1 MTIRIVTDSSCDL
14 PEALVAELGIDVV
27 PLTIRFGAD
36 ELVDRRDLTPA
47 EFWARCATSAVLPST
62 AAPAPGAF
70 EEVFRRA
77 AEAGAEGVV
86 CVSLSSK
93 LSATGE
99 SAQAASRA
107 VADVV
112 AVQVVDSL
120 SVTLG
125 LGMIAVES
133 ARRAAAG
140 AGLDEIVALAGDMAA
155 RTKVFGSLDTL
166 EYLKKGGR
174 IGAAQALLGSI
185 LSIKPV
191 IEVVDGKVEP
201 GPKQRTRSRSLRWL
215 ADQVAAHPGAENL
228 AVLHGD
234 APDVDA
240 LLGLLAPH
248 FDRDKIVVGQLG
260 AVVGAHTGPR
270 TIGVAFQTAA
280 VGSGAIRTPGG
291 TGTVS

>member
-1 MTIRIVTDSSCDL
+1 MSVKIVTDSSCDL
-14 PEALVAELGIDVV
+14 PDELVAELGIEVV
-27 PLTIRFGAD
+27 PLTIRFGEE
-36 ELVDRRDLTPA
+36 ELVDRRDLTSS
-47 EFWARCATSAVLPST
+47 EFWARCASSPVLPST

-77 AEAGAEGVV
+77 AAAGAEGVV

-99 SAQAASRA
+99 SAQVAARA

-112 AVQVVDSL
+112 PVRVVDSL

-133 ARRAAAG
+133 ARRSAAG
-140 AGLDEIVALAGDMAA
+140 AGLEEIVALAEDMAA

-191 IEVVDGKVEP
+191 IEVVAGKVEP
-201 GPKQRTRSRSLRWL
+201 GPKVRTRSRSLRWL
-215 ADQVAAHPGAENL
+215 ADQVAANPGVENL
-228 AVLHGD
+228 AILQGD
-234 APDVDA
+234 APDVAA
-240 LLGLLAPH
+240 LLALLAPH
-248 FDRDKIVVGQLG
+248 FPAERIVVGQLG

-270 TIGVAFQTAA
+270 TIGVAFQTASSP
-280 VGSGAIRTPGG
+280 SGPSPSGG
-291 TGTVS
+291 GAGTVS

>member
-1 MTIRIVTDSSCDL
+1 MTVKIVTDSSCDL
-14 PEALVAELGIDVV
+14 PDGLVSELGIEVV
-27 PLTIRFGAD
+27 PLTIRFGAE

-47 EFWARCATSAVLPST
+47 EFWARCATSAQLPST

-70 EEVFRRA
+70 EEVFRA
-77 AEAGAEGVV
+77 AAAAGAEGVM
-86 CVSLSSK
+86 CVVLSSK

-99 SAQAASRA
+99 AAQAGARA

-112 AVQVVDSL
+112 PVRVVDSL
-120 SVTLG
+120 SVSLG
-125 LGMIAVES
+125 HGMMAVQS

-140 AGLDEIVALAGDMAA
+140 ATLDEIVAMAEDMAR
-155 RTKVFGSLDTL
+155 RTRIFASLDTL

-201 GPKQRTRSRSLRWL
+201 GPKQRTRSRSLQWL
-215 ADQVAAHPGAENL
+215 ADRVAASPGAENL

-234 APDVDA
+234 APDVDT

-248 FDRDKIVVGQLG
+248 FPRDQIVIGQLG

-280 VGSGAIRTPGG
+280 GA
-291 TGTVS
+291 GTVS

>member
-1 MTIRIVTDSSCDL
+1 MTVKIVTDSSCDL
-14 PEALVAELGIDVV
+14 PDELVSQLGIDVV
-27 PLTIRFGAD
+27 PLTIRFGSQ
-36 ELVDRRDLTPA
+36 ELVDRVDLTPT
-47 EFWARCATSAVLPST
+47 EFWARCSTSAELPST

-70 EEVFRRA
+70 EEVFRGA
-77 AEAGAEGVV
+77 AAAGAEGVV
-86 CVSLSSK
+86 CVNLSSK

-99 SAQAASRA
+99 SAQAAARA

-112 AVQVVDSL
+112 PVKVVDSL

-125 LGMIAVES
+125 LGMIVVES

-140 AGLDEIVALAGDMAA
+140 ATLDEIVALAEDMAR
-155 RTKVFGSLDTL
+155 RTKVYGSLDTL

-201 GPKQRTRSRSLRWL
+201 GPKQRTRSRSLQWL
-215 ADQVAAHPGAENL
+215 ADQVAAQPGMQNL

-234 APDVDA
+234 APDVDT

-248 FDRDKIVVGQLG
+248 FPRDQIVIGQLG

-280 VGSGAIRTPGG
+280 GA
-291 TGTVS
+291 GTVS

>member
-1 MTIRIVTDSSCDL
+1 MTVKIVTDSSCDL
-14 PEALVAELGIDVV
+14 PDALVKELGIEVV
-27 PLTIRFGAD
+27 PLKIRFGD
-36 ELVDRRDLTPA
+36 EELVDRVDLSSS
-47 EFWARCATSAVLPST
+47 EFWARCSTSAELPST

-70 EEVFRRA
+70 EEVFRA
-77 AEAGAEGVV
+77 AAAGGAEGVV
-86 CVSLSSK
+86 CVNLSSK

-99 SAQAASRA
+99 AAQAAARA

-112 AVQVVDSL
+112 PVKVVDSL

-140 AGLDEIVALAGDMAA
+140 AGLDQIVALAEDMAR

-185 LSIKPV
+185 LSIKPC

-201 GPKQRTRSRSLRWL
+201 GPKQRTRSRSLQWL
-215 ADQVAAHPGAENL
+215 ADQVGGFKGVENL

-234 APDVDA
+234 APDVDT
-240 LLGLLAPH
+240 LVGLLAPH
-248 FDRDKIVVGQLG
+248 YPREEIVVGQLG

-270 TIGVAFQTAA
+270 TIGVAFQTA
-280 VGSGAIRTPGG
+280 SGA
-291 TGTVS
+291 GTVH

>member
-1 MTIRIVTDSSCDL
+1 MTVKIVTDSSCDL
-14 PEALVAELGIDVV
+14 PDALVSELGIEVV
-27 PLTIRFGAD
+27 PLTIRFGNE
-36 ELVDRRDLTPA
+36 ELVDRRDLGPT
-47 EFWARCATSAVLPST
+47 EFWARCATSAELPST

-70 EEVFRRA
+70 EEVFRA
-77 AEAGAEGVV
+77 AAAAGAEGVV
-86 CVSLSSK
+86 CVSLSSR

-99 SAQAASRA
+99 AAQAAARA

-112 AVQVVDSL
+112 PVKVVDSL

-125 LGMIAVES
+125 LGMITVES

-140 AGLDEIVALAGDMAA
+140 AGLDEIVALAEGMVS

-166 EYLKKGGR
+166 EYLKRGGR

-201 GPKQRTRSRSLRWL
+201 GPKQRTRSRALQWL
-215 ADQVAAHPGAENL
+215 ADQVGAQNGVENL

-234 APDVDA
+234 APDVDT

-248 FDRDKIVVGQLG
+248 FPRDQIVIGQLG

-270 TIGVAFQTAA
+270 TIGVAFQTTA
-280 VGSGAIRTPGG
+280 GA
-291 TGTVS
+291 GTVS

>member
-1 MTIRIVTDSSCDL
+1 MTVKIVTDSSCDL
-14 PEALVAELGIDVV
+14 PDALVKELGIEVV
-27 PLTIRFGAD
+27 PLKIRFGD
-36 ELVDRRDLTPA
+36 EELVDRVDLSSS
-47 EFWARCATSAVLPST
+47 EFWARCSTSAELPST

-70 EEVFRRA
+70 EEIFRA
-77 AEAGAEGVV
+77 AAAAGAEGVV
-86 CVSLSSK
+86 CVNLSSK

-99 SAQAASRA
+99 AAQAAARA

-112 AVQVVDSL
+112 PVKVVDSL

-140 AGLDEIVALAGDMAA
+140 AGLDQIVALAEDMAR

-185 LSIKPV
+185 LSIKPC

-201 GPKQRTRSRSLRWL
+201 GPKQRTRSRSLQWL
-215 ADQVAAHPGAENL
+215 ADQVGGFQGVENL

-234 APDVDA
+234 APDVDT
-240 LLGLLAPH
+240 LVGLLAPH
-248 FDRDKIVVGQLG
+248 YPREEIVVGQLG

-270 TIGVAFQTAA
+270 TIGVAFQTA
-280 VGSGAIRTPGG
+280 SGA
-291 TGTVS
+291 GTVH

>member
-1 MTIRIVTDSSCDL
+1 MTVKIVTDSSCDL
-14 PEALVAELGIDVV
+14 PDELVAQLAIEVV
-27 PLTIRFGAD
+27 PLTIRFGD
-36 ELVDRRDLTPA
+36 EELVDRVDLSSA
-47 EFWARCATSAVLPST
+47 EFWSRCSSSAELPST

-77 AEAGAEGVV
+77 AAAGAEGVV
-86 CVSLSSK
+86 CVNLSSK

-99 SAQAASRA
+99 SAQAAARA

-112 AVQVVDSL
+112 PVTVVDSL

-125 LGMIAVES
+125 LGMIAVS
-133 ARRAAAG
+133 CARRAAAG
-140 AGLDEIVALAGDMAA
+140 AGQEEIVALAQDMAG

-185 LSIKPV
+185 LSIKPC

-201 GPKQRTRSRSLRWL
+201 GPKQRTRSRALQWL
-215 ADQVAAHPGAENL
+215 ADQVGAHKGVQNL

-234 APDVDA
+234 APDVDTLLS
-240 LLGLLAPH
+240 LLGQH
-248 FDRDKIVVGQLG
+248 FAVEEIVVGQLG

-280 VGSGAIRTPGG
+280 GA
-291 TGTVS
+291 GTVQ

>member
-1 MTIRIVTDSSCDL
+1 MTVKIVTDSSCDL
-14 PEALVAELGIDVV
+14 PDALVSELGIDVV
-27 PLTIRFGAD
+27 PLTIRFGAE
-36 ELVDRRDLTPA
+36 ELVDRRDLSST
-47 EFWARCATSAVLPST
+47 EFWARCATSAELPST
-62 AAPAPGAF
+62 AAPSPGAF
-70 EEVFRRA
+70 EELFRKA
-77 AEAGAEGVV
+77 AAGGAEGVA
-86 CVSLSSK
+86 CVTLSSK

-99 SAQAASRA
+99 SAQAAARA
-107 VADVV
+107 VADVIPV
-112 AVQVVDSL
+112 RVVDSL

-140 AGLDEIVALAGDMAA
+140 ASLDEIVALAEDMAR
-155 RTKVFGSLDTL
+155 RTKVYGSLDTL
-166 EYLKKGGR
+166 EYLKRGGR

-201 GPKQRTRSRSLRWL
+201 GPKQRTRSRSLQWL
-215 ADQVAAHPGAENL
+215 ADQVGAHAGLENL

-234 APDVDA
+234 APDVDT
-240 LLGLLAPH
+240 LLGLLDRH
-248 FDRDKIVVGQLG
+248 FPREKIVVGQLG

-280 VGSGAIRTPGG
+280 GA
-291 TGTVS
+291 GTVS

>member
-1 MTIRIVTDSSCDL
+1 VS
-14 PEALVAELGIDVV
+14 ELGIDVV
-27 PLTIRFGAD
+27 PLTIRFGNE

-47 EFWARCATSAVLPST
+47 EFWARCATSAELPST

-77 AEAGAEGVV
+77 AEAGAEGGV
-86 CVSLSSK
+86 CVNLSSK

-99 SAQAASRA
+99 SAQAAARA
-107 VADVV
+107 VADVIPV
-112 AVQVVDSL
+112 TVVDSL

-125 LGMIAVES
+125 EGMIAVEA

-140 AGLDEIVALAGDMAA
+140 AGLEEIVALAGDMAR

-185 LSIKPV
+185 LSIKPC

-201 GPKQRTRSRSLRWL
+201 GPKQRTRSRALQWL
-215 ADQVAAHPGAENL
+215 ADQVGAFKGAENL

-234 APDVDA
+234 APDVDT

-248 FDRDKIVVGQLG
+248 FPRDQIVIGQLG

-270 TIGVAFQTAA
+270 TIGVAFQTS
-280 VGSGAIRTPGG
+280 SGA
-291 TGTVS
+291 GTVS

>member
-1 MTIRIVTDSSCDL
+1 VLFRS
-14 PEALVAELGIDVV
+14 ELVAELGIEVV
-27 PLTIRFGAD
+27 PLKIRFGD
-36 ELVDRRDLTPA
+36 EELVDRQDLSSS
-47 EFWARCATSAVLPST
+47 EFWSRCATSPQLPST

-70 EEVFRRA
+70 EEVFRKA
-77 AEAGAEGVV
+77 AAAGAEGVM
-86 CVSLSSK
+86 CVNLSSK
-93 LSATGE
+93 LSAE
-99 SAQAASRA
+99 AEAAEAAARA

-112 AVQVVDSL
+112 PVRVVDSL

-133 ARRAAAG
+133 ARRASAG
-140 AGLDEIVALAGDMAA
+140 ASLEDIVALAEDMAR
-155 RTKVFGSLDTL
+155 RTKVYGSLDTL
-166 EYLKKGGR
+166 EYLKRGGR

-201 GPKQRTRSRSLRWL
+201 GPKQRTRSRSLQWL
-215 ADQVAAHPGAENL
+215 ADQVGGHKGVQNL

-234 APDVDA
+234 APDVDTLLA
-240 LLGLLAPH
+240 LLNPH
-248 FDRDKIVVGQLG
+248 FPRDQIVVGQLG

-280 VGSGAIRTPGG
+280 GA
-291 TGTVS
+291 GTVS

>member
-1 MTIRIVTDSSCDL
+1 MTVKIVTDSSCDL
-14 PEALVAELGIDVV
+14 PDGLVSELGIEVV
-27 PLTIRFGAD
+27 PLTIRFGAE

-47 EFWARCATSAVLPST
+47 EFWARCATSAQLPST

-70 EEVFRRA
+70 EEVFRA
-77 AEAGAEGVV
+77 AAAAGAEGVM
-86 CVSLSSK
+86 CVVLSSK

-99 SAQAASRA
+99 AAQAGARA
-107 VADVV
+107 VADGVPV
-112 AVQVVDSL
+112 KVVDSL
-120 SVTLG
+120 SVSLG
-125 LGMIAVES
+125 HGMMAVQS

-140 AGLDEIVALAGDMAA
+140 ANLDEIVAMAEDMAR
-155 RTKVFGSLDTL
+155 RTRIFASLDTL

-201 GPKQRTRSRSLRWL
+201 GPKQRTRSRSLQWL
-215 ADQVAAHPGAENL
+215 ADQVGAQKGVENL
-228 AVLHGD
+228 AILHGD
-234 APDVDA
+234 APDVDT
-240 LLGLLAPH
+240 LLGLLDPH
-248 FDRDKIVVGQLG
+248 FPRDQIVIGQLG

-280 VGSGAIRTPGG
+280 GA
-291 TGTVS
+291 GTVS

>member
-1 MTIRIVTDSSCDL
+1 MTVKIVTDSSCDL
-14 PEALVAELGIDVV
+14 PDGLVSELGIDVV
-27 PLTIRFGAD
+27 PLTIRFGAE
-36 ELVDRRDLTPA
+36 ELVDRRDMSPS
-47 EFWARCATSAVLPST
+47 EFWARCATSPELPST

-70 EEVFRRA
+70 EERFRQA
-77 AEAGAEGVV
+77 ASDGADGVV
-86 CVSLSSK
+86 CVNLSSK

-99 SAQAASRA
+99 SAQAAARA
-107 VADVV
+107 VADVIPV
-112 AVQVVDSL
+112 KVVDSL

-125 LGMIAVES
+125 LGMIVVES

-140 AGLDEIVALAGDMAA
+140 ASLDEVVALADDMAR

-201 GPKQRTRSRSLRWL
+201 GPKQRTRSRSLQWL
-215 ADQVAAHPGAENL
+215 ADQVAAQPGMQNL

-234 APDVDA
+234 APDVDT

-248 FDRDKIVVGQLG
+248 FPRDQIVIGQLG

-280 VGSGAIRTPGG
+280 GA
-291 TGTVS
+291 GTVS

>member
-1 MTIRIVTDSSCDL
+1 
-14 PEALVAELGIDVV
+14 
-27 PLTIRFGAD
+27 
-36 ELVDRRDLTPA
+36 LVDRVDLSSS
-47 EFWARCATSAVLPST
+47 EFWARCSTSAELPST

-70 EEVFRRA
+70 EEVFRNA
-77 AEAGAEGVV
+77 AAAGAEGVV
-86 CVSLSSK
+86 CVNLSSK

-99 SAQAASRA
+99 SAQAAARA

-112 AVQVVDSL
+112 PVKVVDSL

-140 AGLDEIVALAGDMAA
+140 AGLDEIVALAEDMAR

-185 LSIKPV
+185 LSIKPC

-201 GPKQRTRSRSLRWL
+201 GPKQRTRSRALQWL
-215 ADQVAAHPGAENL
+215 ADQVGAVKGVENL

-234 APDVDA
+234 APDVDT
-240 LLGLLAPH
+240 LVGLLTPH
-248 FDRDKIVVGQLG
+248 YPRDQIVIGQLG

-270 TIGVAFQTAA
+270 TIGVAFQTA
-280 VGSGAIRTPGG
+280 PG

>member
-1 MTIRIVTDSSCDL
+1 MTVKIVTDSSCDL
-14 PEALVAELGIDVV
+14 PDALVSELGIDVV
-27 PLTIRFGAD
+27 PLKIRFGTE
-36 ELVDRRDLTPA
+36 ELVDRVDLSPS
-47 EFWARCATSAVLPST
+47 EFWARCSTSAELPST

-70 EEVFRRA
+70 EEVFRKA
-77 AEAGAEGVV
+77 AAAGHEGVV
-86 CVSLSSK
+86 CVNLSSK

-99 SAQAASRA
+99 ASQAAARA
-107 VADVV
+107 VADTIPVK
-112 AVQVVDSL
+112 VVDSL
-120 SVTLG
+120 STTLG

-140 AGLDEIVALAGDMAA
+140 AGLDDIVALAEDMAR

-185 LSIKPV
+185 LSIKPC

-201 GPKQRTRSRSLRWL
+201 GPKQRTRSRSLQWL
-215 ADQVAAHPGAENL
+215 ADQVGAHKGVENL

-234 APDVDA
+234 APDVDT
-240 LLGLLAPH
+240 LVGLLSTH
-248 FDRDKIVVGQLG
+248 FPREQIVIGQLG

-270 TIGVAFQTAA
+270 TIGVAFQTA
-280 VGSGAIRTPGG
+280 SGA
-291 TGTVS
+291 GTVD

>member
-1 MTIRIVTDSSCDL
+1 MTVKIVTDSSCDL
-14 PEALVAELGIDVV
+14 PDALVKELGIEVV
-27 PLTIRFGAD
+27 PLKIRFGD
-36 ELVDRRDLTPA
+36 EELVDRVDLSSS
-47 EFWARCATSAVLPST
+47 EFWARCSTSAELPST

-70 EEVFRRA
+70 EEVFRA
-77 AEAGAEGVV
+77 AAAGGAEGVV
-86 CVSLSSK
+86 CVNLSSK

-99 SAQAASRA
+99 AAQAAARA

-112 AVQVVDSL
+112 PVKVVDSL

-140 AGLDEIVALAGDMAA
+140 AGLDQIVALAEDMAR

-185 LSIKPV
+185 LSIKPC

-201 GPKQRTRSRSLRWL
+201 GPKQRTRSRSLQWL
-215 ADQVAAHPGAENL
+215 ADQVGGFQGVENL

-234 APDVDA
+234 APDVDT
-240 LLGLLAPH
+240 LVGLLAPH
-248 FDRDKIVVGQLG
+248 YPREEIVVGQLG

-270 TIGVAFQTAA
+270 TIGVAFQTA
-280 VGSGAIRTPGG
+280 SGA
-291 TGTVS
+291 GTVH

>member
-1 MTIRIVTDSSCDL
+1 MTVKIVTDSSCDL
-14 PEALVAELGIDVV
+14 PDEMVSELGIDVV
-27 PLTIRFGAD
+27 PLTIRFGTE

-47 EFWARCATSAVLPST
+47 QFWARCATSAELPST

-70 EEVFRRA
+70 EELFRA
-77 AEAGAEGVV
+77 AAAGGAEGVV
-86 CVSLSSK
+86 CVSISSK

-99 SAQAASRA
+99 SAQAAARA
-107 VADVV
+107 VADLIPVT
-112 AVQVVDSL
+112 VVDSL

-140 AGLDEIVALAGDMAA
+140 ATLTEIVALAEDMAR
-155 RTKVFGSLDTL
+155 RTKIFASLDTL
-166 EYLKKGGR
+166 EYLKRGGR

-201 GPKQRTRSRSLRWL
+201 GPKQRTRSRSLQWL
-215 ADQVAAHPGAENL
+215 ADQVGALEGVESL

-234 APDVDA
+234 APDVDT
-240 LLGLLAPH
+240 LLGLLDPH
-248 FDRDKIVVGQLG
+248 FPRERIVVGQLG

-280 VGSGAIRTPGG
+280 GA
-291 TGTVS
+291 GTVS

>member
-1 MTIRIVTDSSCDL
+1 MTVKIVTDSSCDL
-14 PEALVAELGIDVV
+14 PDGLVSELGIDVV
-27 PLTIRFGAD
+27 PLTIRFGAE
-36 ELVDRRDLTPA
+36 ELVDRRDLSPS
-47 EFWARCATSAVLPST
+47 EFWARCATSPELPST

-70 EEVFRRA
+70 EERFREA
-77 AEAGAEGVV
+77 ASAGADGVV
-86 CVSLSSK
+86 CVNLSSK

-99 SAQAASRA
+99 SAQAAARA

-112 AVQVVDSL
+112 PVKVVDSL

-125 LGMIAVES
+125 LGMIVVES

-140 AGLDEIVALAGDMAA
+140 ASLDEIVALAEDMAR
-155 RTKVFGSLDTL
+155 RTKVFGILDTL

-201 GPKQRTRSRSLRWL
+201 GPKQRTRSRSLQWL
-215 ADQVAAHPGAENL
+215 ADQVAAQPGMQNL

-234 APDVDA
+234 APDVDT

-248 FDRDKIVVGQLG
+248 FPRDQIVIGQLG

-280 VGSGAIRTPGG
+280 GA
-291 TGTVS
+291 GTVS